1 MLTIVNQQ
9 MPLQLDELPQALHC
23 SHLHHS
29 LIYVSVEDIRQR
41 PLGFVYSLI
50 IDYRRDYTYIGE
62 RGDGPR
68 GQQCERAS
76 IAGACT
82 VS

>member
-1 MLTIVNQQ
+1 M
-9 MPLQLDELPQALHC
+9 
-23 SHLHHS
+23 
-29 LIYVSVEDIRQR
+29 
-41 PLGFVYSLI
+41 

-76 IAGACT
+76 IAGACI